1 MSDSEEPVDI
11 ADDGAD
17 DLFGDGDEALSD
29 ADNAVS
35 GREAAASE
43 KEDEDADARIHDD
56 QDEDDE
62 GPRHFREKLVSE
74 VPLYR
79 HRIPRSKDGGLHSLR
94 VPDFIK
100 FNPMEYKPDE
110 WQPSKWDLDN
120 ANSEN
125 PIPSILWRRDPATGR
140 MQSNANIYRWSDGS
154 VTLAIGDEHYEIQSK
169 PLAPPSNKPYREVQ
183 DAHYYAA
190 AAHLTT
196 NSLLIVGH
204 LTEQYTVRPNK
215 ELQDHALERLKA
227 DLAGARRD
235 RGAEMIIVTNEDPEL
250 QKKQAELAEKERAKL
265 QRRRETAAARAE
277 GLGGRYKGG
286 GALSVGDLE
295 GRRGPAGAG
304 RKRGAPGATKQKR
317 RRRPEYDSDDDLPS
331 GTRRGDNYDMDDGF
345 LVDSDEE
352 SEAPA
357 EDDDEEEEL
366 LDDVDD
372 EDDDEDEDDRPRA
385 KRQRTSDPDEDAEGE
400 EDAPAHETSRG
411 GRRRRV
417 IQDDDDE
424 E

>member
-1 MSDSEEPVDI
+1 MMDQRTWFPVPGGLWQNNSASPSHHENAPSDAGNVLSDRELASDRGDDDIDARRHDEDEEP
-11 ADDGAD
+11 A
-17 DLFGDGDEALSD
+17 E
-29 ADNAVS
+29 
-35 GREAAASE
+35 
-43 KEDEDADARIHDD
+43 
-56 QDEDDE
+56 
-62 GPRHFREKLVSE
+62 FREKLVAE

-79 HRIPRSKDGGLHSLR
+79 HRIPRSKDGSLHSLR

-110 WQPSKWDLDN
+110 WQPSKWELDN

-125 PIPSILWRRDPATGR
+125 PIPSVMVRRDPKTGR
-140 MQSNANIYRWSDGS
+140 MQSNANLYRWSDGS
-154 VTLAIGDEHYEIQSK
+154 VTLAIGNEHYEIQSK
-169 PLAPPSNKPYREVQ
+169 ALAPPRNKPYNEVQ

-227 DLAGARRD
+227 DLAGAKKD
-235 RGAEMIIVTNEDPEL
+235 RGTEMIINTHEDPEL

-265 QRRRETAAARAE
+265 QRRRETAAARAD
-277 GLGGRYKGG
+277 GTASRYKG

-295 GRRGPAGAG
+295 GRRGAGGAAG
-304 RKRGAPGATKQKR
+304 RKRGAPGGAKKKH
-317 RRRPEYDSDDDLPS
+317 RRPEYDTDDEVPS
-331 GTRRGDNYDMDDGF
+331 GQRRGDAYDMDDGF
-345 LVDSDEE
+345 LVNSDDESEEVEEDEDEE
-352 SEAPA
+352 ELL
-357 EDDDEEEEL
+357 DDDEEEE
-366 LDDVDD
+366 
-372 EDDDEDEDDRPRA
+372 EKPRR
-385 KRQRTSDPDEDAEGE
+385 KRQRTTEPDEDDGH
-400 EDAPAHETSRG
+400 AHESSRG

-417 IQDDDDE
+417 VQEDDDDE